1 MFHRVQIINEGSI
14 RTKVRLDNK
23 PIRCFGYTISQSVG
37 EIPKIELEMH
47 CSPEMTFKQAKIE
60 ISDLDNLIE
69 IMDADMFNEFCDR
82 WKEKH
87 DYTILES
94 LVKT

>member
-23 PIRCFGYTISQSVG
+23 KIRCFGYTISQSVG

-47 CSPEMTFKQAKIE
+47 CSPEMTFKKAKIE
-60 ISDLDNLIE
+60 ISDGFVDKPWSYVNVRSG
-69 IMDADMFNEFCDR
+69 DKAR
-82 WKEKH
+82 
-87 DYTILES
+87 
-94 LVKT
+94 